1 MIPMLMLMMK
11 LHDRVMHF
19 WSLEKSLDQWYRS
32 KVTYNV
38 TSYHMLKKVE
48 LALTPNIKVEVD
60 TFNLIVKLGN
70 ISSHKNWASY
80 GLGKL
85 TFKLGFRQNDL

>member
-11 LHDRVMHF
+11 LHDRAMHF

-38 TSYHMLKKVE
+38 ASYQMLKNVELAPTTTVKVE
-48 LALTPNIKVEVD
+48 LYTL
-60 TFNLIVKLGN
+60 NLIMKLGN
-70 ISSHKNWASY
+70 LSYHKNWASY

>member
-32 KVTYNV
+32 KVTYSV
-38 TSYHMLKKVE
+38 ASYQMLKKVE

-60 TFNLIVKLGN
+60 TSNLIVELVN
-70 ISSHKNWASY
+70 LSYHKNWESY
-80 GLGKL
+80 GLAKL
-85 TFKLGFRQNDL
+85 NFKLGFRQNDL

>member
-48 LALTPNIKVEVD
+48 LAPTPIINVEVD
-60 TFNLIVKLGN
+60 ILNLIVQLGN
-70 ISSHKNWASY
+70 IPYHKKWESY
-80 GLGKL
+80 GLDKL